1 MVFQSLVNSTARR
14 IPLIKFRKG
23 GLGLPGQKGPGSPA
37 AAGSSASSTNL
48 TKPSGAQSRGP
59 TIEDWELPP
68 RYWRKPLSA
77 AEMDYINRG
86 GPA

>member
-37 AAGSSASSTNL
+37 AAGSS
-48 TKPSGAQSRGP
+48 GAQSRGP

>member
-1 MVFQSLVNSTARR
+1 MVFQTLVNSTARR

-48 TKPSGAQSRGP
+48 TKPSVMSP
-59 TIEDWELPP
+59 YLLNNI
-68 RYWRKPLSA
+68 PLFC
-77 AEMDYINRG
+77 NL
-86 GPA
+86 